1 MEFTAVTPQQRE
13 RMRLLNTAMLMAEEG
28 LMKRALMK
36 NNNKPVEF
44 DGLRKNW
51 DVWVRLS
58 DQDRVL
64 WQAIN
69 AVKQQ
74 IKGTWTDEDEDEN

>member
-1 MEFTAVTPQQRE
+1 MEFTTVTPQQRE
-13 RMRLLNTAMLMAEEG
+13 RMRLLNTALLMAEEG
-28 LMKRALMK
+28 LMKRALLA
-36 NNNKPVEF
+36 NGNKPAVF
-44 DGLRKNW
+44 DGLRENW
-51 DVWVRLS
+51 DAWVRLS

-74 IKGTWTDEDEDEN
+74 IKGTWTDEDQD

>member
-1 MEFTAVTPQQRE
+1 MTPQQRE

-28 LMKRALMK
+28 LMKRATLA
-36 NNNKPVEF
+36 NGNKPMEF
-44 DGLRKNW
+44 GGLRENW
-51 DVWVRLS
+51 DAWVRLS

-64 WQAIN
+64 WQAIY

-74 IKGTWTDEDEDEN
+74 IKGTWTDEDQD

>member
-28 LMKRALMK
+28 LMKRALIK
-36 NNNKPVEF
+36 ANNKPQEF
-44 DGLRKNW
+44 DALRSNW

-64 WQAIN
+64 WQAIS
-69 AVKQQ
+69 AVKNQ
-74 IKGTWTDEDEDEN
+74 IKGTWTDEDSD

>member
-1 MEFTAVTPQQRE
+1 
-13 RMRLLNTAMLMAEEG
+13 MRLLNTAMILAEEG
-28 LMKRALMK
+28 LMKRATLA
-36 NNNKPVEF
+36 NGNKAIPF
-44 DGLRKNW
+44 DALRSNW

-74 IKGTWTDEDEDEN
+74 IKETWTDEDQD

>member
-1 MEFTAVTPQQRE
+1 MTPQQRE
-13 RMRLLNTAMLMAEEG
+13 RMRLLNATMVIAEKG
-28 LMKRALMK
+28 LMQRALIK
-36 NNNKPVEF
+36 NNNKPLEF
-44 DGLRKNW
+44 DGLRENW

-74 IKGTWTDEDEDEN
+74 IKGTWTDEDED

>member
-1 MEFTAVTPQQRE
+1 MEFTTVTPQQRE
-13 RMRLLNTAMLMAEEG
+13 RMRLLNTAMMMAEEG
-28 LMKRALMK
+28 LMKRALIK
-36 NNNKPVEF
+36 ANNKPQEF
-44 DGLRKNW
+44 DALRSNW